1 MSDESVGMSG
11 ELSEQ
16 AQDQPGEQQ
25 DQPGNQQE
33 QTGNQPLVSIVLPV
47 YNGARYLPEAL
58 ASIVAQS
65 YPHWE
70 LVCVDDASTD
80 ETPALLAAWAAR
92 EPRLRVLR
100 HAQNQRLPAALNTG
114 FAATRGALLT
124 WTSDDNRYHPTAL
137 ATLVAALQPSAVS
150 PVADGAAGG
159 AENGA
164 AGGAEGGAADVAEGG
179 AEPPLDFVYS
189 DYEVIDAAGQVTETT
204 RAPEP
209 LALVASTVAI
219 PCFLYRRRV
228 YERLG
233 DYAVDLALA
242 EDYDYWLR
250 MLAAGLR
257 LQPLHEPLYAY
268 RRHGGSL
275 TDTARGRT
283 FAMAERALLR
293 NQSALVK
300 RYPTLRGAIYLQLAA
315 FASWRGQRGRAAIY
329 ALQGA
334 RYRPRALARQT
345 QAYLWRRLSGSR
357 A

>member
-1 MSDESVGMSG
+1 MSVGMSDG
-11 ELSEQ
+11 LSVGLSGGLSGSDAQ

-25 DQPGNQQE
+25 DQPGNQRNQP
-33 QTGNQPLVSIVLPV
+33 GNPPLVSIVLPV

-114 FAATRGALLT
+114 FAAARGALLT
-124 WTSDDNRYHPTAL
+124 WTSDDNRYQPTAL

-150 PVADGAAGG
+150 PVADGTADG
-159 AENGA
+159 AEN
-164 AGGAEGGAADVAEGG
+164 GAADVAEGG